1 MFSKE
6 FQFFWFIGLMT
17 IIFLS
22 LIIFFVMILV
32 KNGRVRQQAEIDVK
46 DAIITTQE
54 DEQNRI
60 AEDIHDDIG
69 PMLSA
74 IKLQV
79 ANLLEL
85 EPNEITESINQIEDH
100 LNMVINNVRGV
111 ARNLSSQLIS
121 KYGLEQSLIENIN
134 LVSALKKLKID
145 FKYDVKSIE
154 LNNDY
159 QINIYRIVRELLT
172 NSVKHSNCT
181 VVNIGIRNI
190 NDFLIVKY
198 SDNGNKIGQI
208 DGGKSMGQT
217 NIKNRINLLK
227 GKVIFFSEKFDKGA
241 KYEFHFPMLLI
252 K

>member
-1 MFSKE
+1 
-6 FQFFWFIGLMT
+6 MT

-79 ANLLEL
+79 ANLSEL
-85 EPNEITESINQIEDH
+85 EPDEITESIDQIEDH

-111 ARNLSSQLIS
+111 ARNLSSQIIT

-134 LVSALKKLKID
+134 LVSTLKKLMID
-145 FKYDVKSIE
+145 FKYDLKNIE
-154 LNNDY
+154 LNGDY

-181 VVNIGIRNI
+181 LINISIKNI

-198 SDNGNKIGQI
+198 SDNGDKIDQP
-208 DGGKSMGQT
+208 DTGKSMGQT

-227 GKVIFFSEKFDKGA
+227 GKIILFSEKFNEGA
-241 KYEFHFPMLLI
+241 NYEFHFPI
-252 K
+252 S

>member
-1 MFSKE
+1 
-6 FQFFWFIGLMT
+6 MT

-79 ANLLEL
+79 ANLSEL
-85 EPNEITESINQIEDH
+85 EPDEIAESIDQIEDH

-111 ARNLSSQLIS
+111 ARNLSSQIIT

-134 LVSALKKLKID
+134 LVSTLKKLMID
-145 FKYDVKSIE
+145 FKYDVKNIE
-154 LNNDY
+154 LNDDY

-181 VVNIGIRNI
+181 LINISIKNI

-198 SDNGNKIGQI
+198 SDNGDKIDQP
-208 DGGKSMGQT
+208 DSGKSMGQT

-227 GKVIFFSEKFDKGA
+227 GKIILFSEKFNEGA
-241 KYEFHFPMLLI
+241 NYEFHFPI
-252 K
+252 S

>member
-79 ANLLEL
+79 ANLSEL
-85 EPNEITESINQIEDH
+85 EPDEIAESIDQIEDH

-111 ARNLSSQLIS
+111 ARNLSSQIIT

-134 LVSALKKLKID
+134 LISTLKKLMIN
-145 FKYDVKSIE
+145 FKYDVKNIE
-154 LNNDY
+154 LNDDY

-181 VVNIGIRNI
+181 LINISIKNI

-198 SDNGNKIGQI
+198 SDNGDKIDQP
-208 DGGKSMGQT
+208 DTGKSMGQT

-227 GKVIFFSEKFDKGA
+227 GKIILFSEKFDEGA
-241 KYEFHFPMLLI
+241 NYEFHFPI
-252 K
+252 S

>member
-79 ANLLEL
+79 ANLSEL
-85 EPNEITESINQIEDH
+85 EPDEIAESIDQIEDH

-111 ARNLSSQLIS
+111 ARNLSSQIIT
-121 KYGLEQSLIENIN
+121 KYGLEPSLIENIN
-134 LVSALKKLKID
+134 LVSTLKKLMID
-145 FKYDVKSIE
+145 FKYDVKNIE
-154 LNNDY
+154 LNDDY

-181 VVNIGIRNI
+181 LINISIKNI

-198 SDNGNKIGQI
+198 SDNGDKIDQP
-208 DGGKSMGQT
+208 DSGKSMGQT

-227 GKVIFFSEKFDKGA
+227 GKIILFSEKFNEGA
-241 KYEFHFPMLLI
+241 NYEFHFSI
-252 K
+252 S

>member
-1 MFSKE
+1 
-6 FQFFWFIGLMT
+6 
-17 IIFLS
+17 
-22 LIIFFVMILV
+22 MILV

-79 ANLLEL
+79 ANLSEL
-85 EPNEITESINQIEDH
+85 EPDEITESIDQIEDH

-111 ARNLSSQLIS
+111 ARNLSSQIIT

-134 LVSALKKLKID
+134 LVSTLKKLMID
-145 FKYDVKSIE
+145 FKYDLKNIE
-154 LNNDY
+154 LNDDY

-181 VVNIGIRNI
+181 LINISIKNI

-198 SDNGNKIGQI
+198 SDNGDKIDQP
-208 DGGKSMGQT
+208 DTGKSMGQT

-227 GKVIFFSEKFDKGA
+227 GKIILFSEKFDEGA
-241 KYEFHFPMLLI
+241 NYEFHFPI
-252 K
+252 S

>member
-79 ANLLEL
+79 ANLSEL
-85 EPNEITESINQIEDH
+85 EPDEITESIDLIEDH

-111 ARNLSSQLIS
+111 ARNLSSQIIT

-134 LVSALKKLKID
+134 LVSTLKKLMID
-145 FKYDVKSIE
+145 FKYDVKNIE
-154 LNNDY
+154 LNDDY

-181 VVNIGIRNI
+181 LINISIKNI

-198 SDNGNKIGQI
+198 SDNGNKIDQL
-208 DGGKSMGQT
+208 DTGKSMGQT

-227 GKVIFFSEKFDKGA
+227 GKIILFSEKFDEGA
-241 KYEFHFPMLLI
+241 NYEFHFPI
-252 K
+252 S

>member
-79 ANLLEL
+79 ANLSEL
-85 EPNEITESINQIEDH
+85 EPDEITESIDQIEDH

-111 ARNLSSQLIS
+111 ARNLSSQIIT

-134 LVSALKKLKID
+134 LVSTLKKLMID
-145 FKYDVKSIE
+145 FKYDLKNIE
-154 LNNDY
+154 LNDDY

-181 VVNIGIRNI
+181 LINISIKNI

-198 SDNGNKIGQI
+198 SDNGDKIDQP
-208 DGGKSMGQT
+208 DTGKSMGQT

-227 GKVIFFSEKFDKGA
+227 GKIILFSEKFDEGA
-241 KYEFHFPMLLI
+241 NYEFHFPI
-252 K
+252 S

>member
-1 MFSKE
+1 
-6 FQFFWFIGLMT
+6 MT

-79 ANLLEL
+79 ANLSEL
-85 EPNEITESINQIEDH
+85 EPDEIAESIDQIEDH

-111 ARNLSSQLIS
+111 ARNLSSQIIT

-134 LVSALKKLKID
+134 LISTLKKLMID
-145 FKYDVKSIE
+145 FKYDVKNIE
-154 LNNDY
+154 LKDDY

-181 VVNIGIRNI
+181 LINISLKNI

-198 SDNGNKIGQI
+198 SDNGDKIGQP
-208 DGGKSMGQT
+208 DSGKSMGQT

-227 GKVIFFSEKFDKGA
+227 GKIILFSEKFDEGA
-241 KYEFHFPMLLI
+241 NYEFHFPI
-252 K
+252 S

>member
-79 ANLLEL
+79 ANLSEL
-85 EPNEITESINQIEDH
+85 EPDEIAESIDQIEDH

-111 ARNLSSQLIS
+111 ARNLSSQIIT

-134 LVSALKKLKID
+134 LVSTLKKLMID
-145 FKYDVKSIE
+145 FKYDVKNIE
-154 LNNDY
+154 LNDDY

-181 VVNIGIRNI
+181 LINISIKNI

-198 SDNGNKIGQI
+198 SDNGNKIDQL
-208 DGGKSMGQT
+208 DTGKSMGQT

-227 GKVIFFSEKFDKGA
+227 GKIILFSEKFDEGA
-241 KYEFHFPMLLI
+241 NYEFHFPI
-252 K
+252 S

>member
-1 MFSKE
+1 
-6 FQFFWFIGLMT
+6 MT

-79 ANLLEL
+79 ANLSEL
-85 EPNEITESINQIEDH
+85 EPDEITESIDQIEDH

-111 ARNLSSQLIS
+111 ARNLSSQIIT

-134 LVSALKKLKID
+134 LVSTLKKLMID
-145 FKYDVKSIE
+145 FKYDVKNIE
-154 LNNDY
+154 LNDDY

-181 VVNIGIRNI
+181 LINISIKNI
-190 NDFLIVKY
+190 NDLLIVKY
-198 SDNGNKIGQI
+198 SDNGDKIDQP
-208 DGGKSMGQT
+208 DTGKSMGQT

-227 GKVIFFSEKFDKGA
+227 GKIILFSEKFNEGA
-241 KYEFHFPMLLI
+241 NYEFHFPI
-252 K
+252 S

>member
-79 ANLLEL
+79 ANLSEL
-85 EPNEITESINQIEDH
+85 EPDEITESIDLIEDH

-111 ARNLSSQLIS
+111 ARNLSSQIIT

-134 LVSALKKLKID
+134 LVSTLKKLMID
-145 FKYDVKSIE
+145 FKYDLKNIE
-154 LNNDY
+154 LNDDY

-181 VVNIGIRNI
+181 LINISIKNI

-198 SDNGNKIGQI
+198 SDNGNKIDQL
-208 DGGKSMGQT
+208 DTGKSMGQT

-227 GKVIFFSEKFDKGA
+227 GKIILFSEKFDEGA
-241 KYEFHFPMLLI
+241 NYEFHFPI
-252 K
+252 S

>member
-1 MFSKE
+1 
-6 FQFFWFIGLMT
+6 MT

-79 ANLLEL
+79 ANLSEL
-85 EPNEITESINQIEDH
+85 EPDEITESIDQIEDH

-111 ARNLSSQLIS
+111 ARNLSSQIIT

-134 LVSALKKLKID
+134 LVSTLKKLMID
-145 FKYDVKSIE
+145 FKYDVKNIE
-154 LNNDY
+154 LNDDY

-181 VVNIGIRNI
+181 LINISIKNI

-198 SDNGNKIGQI
+198 SDNGDKIDQP
-208 DGGKSMGQT
+208 DLGKSMGQT

-227 GKVIFFSEKFDKGA
+227 GKIILFSEKFNEGA
-241 KYEFHFPMLLI
+241 NYEFHFPI
-252 K
+252 S

>member
-79 ANLLEL
+79 ANLSEL
-85 EPNEITESINQIEDH
+85 EPDEIAESIDQIEDH

-111 ARNLSSQLIS
+111 ARNLSSQIIT

-134 LVSALKKLKID
+134 LISTLKKLMIN
-145 FKYDVKSIE
+145 FKYDVKNIE
-154 LNNDY
+154 LNDDY

-181 VVNIGIRNI
+181 LINISIKNI

-198 SDNGNKIGQI
+198 SDNGDKIDQP
-208 DGGKSMGQT
+208 DSGKSMGQT

-227 GKVIFFSEKFDKGA
+227 GKIILFSEKFDEGA
-241 KYEFHFPMLLI
+241 NYEFHFPI
-252 K
+252 S

>member
-1 MFSKE
+1 
-6 FQFFWFIGLMT
+6 MT

-79 ANLLEL
+79 ANLSEL
-85 EPNEITESINQIEDH
+85 EPDEITESIDQIEDH

-111 ARNLSSQLIS
+111 ARNLSSQIIT

-134 LVSALKKLKID
+134 LISTLKKLMID
-145 FKYDVKSIE
+145 FKYDVKNIE
-154 LNNDY
+154 LNDDY

-181 VVNIGIRNI
+181 LINISIKNI

-198 SDNGNKIGQI
+198 SDNGDKIDQP
-208 DGGKSMGQT
+208 DSGKSMGQT

-227 GKVIFFSEKFDKGA
+227 GKIILFSEKFDEGA
-241 KYEFHFPMLLI
+241 NYEFHFPI
-252 K
+252 S

>member
-79 ANLLEL
+79 ANLSEL
-85 EPNEITESINQIEDH
+85 EPDEITESIDQIEDH

-111 ARNLSSQLIS
+111 ARNLSSQIIT

-134 LVSALKKLKID
+134 LVSTLKKLMID
-145 FKYDVKSIE
+145 FKYDVKNIE
-154 LNNDY
+154 LNDDY

-181 VVNIGIRNI
+181 LINISIKNI

-198 SDNGNKIGQI
+198 SDNGDKIDQP
-208 DGGKSMGQT
+208 DSGKSMGQT

-227 GKVIFFSEKFDKGA
+227 GKIILFSEKFNEGA
-241 KYEFHFPMLLI
+241 NYEFHFSI
-252 K
+252 S

>member
-79 ANLLEL
+79 ANLSEL
-85 EPNEITESINQIEDH
+85 EPDEITESIDQIEDH

-111 ARNLSSQLIS
+111 ARNLSSQIIT

-134 LVSALKKLKID
+134 LVSTLKKLMID
-145 FKYDVKSIE
+145 FKYDVKNIE
-154 LNNDY
+154 LNDDY

-181 VVNIGIRNI
+181 LINISIKNI

-198 SDNGNKIGQI
+198 SDNGDKIDQP
-208 DGGKSMGQT
+208 DSGKSMGQT

-227 GKVIFFSEKFDKGA
+227 GKIILFSEKFNEGA
-241 KYEFHFPMLLI
+241 NYEFHFPI
-252 K
+252 S